1 MGSPAITVA
10 TVTILFSALSFIALC
25 LRLFA
30 RYYIIQA
37 VGLDDYL
44 ITIAALLSWA
54 YTVCTVLSVLHGF
67 KGDYLTLNL
76 EELLSFFKGMW
87 LSSLIYP
94 ASQGFTKVSLCWFYI
109 RLGHVSLTRACYA
122 MIGLVVAQTI
132 AFVLAAAFHCPL
144 SRWSHN
150 PIHLLS
156 CAKGIKAFTL
166 STGGLNILTDVL
178 TFALPIP
185 VLLKLQMPSKQK
197 AYVIFIIALGL
208 IACVAS
214 IVRLVYSTNLMQFP
228 PDIVS
233 ISGTFY
239 WTSIEMNVAIVASSI
254 PSFKAIASRYL
265 PRLVGYSS
273 RENPMPLGSRNGNEN
288 PLPKPPRRPRHSLGA
303 SILYDGDRSSGLPTS
318 SQERIHV
325 PENQHTIHP
334 DLNALAGDGVA
345 VRVIPALKPRFFQL
359 YPDAHLGKLR
369 PNYIANEFPQNPID
383 PNDDNEN
390 VLFTYLDTALAA
402 IESRDR
408 GKSTIAYDENLP
420 RMAYKA

>member
-1 MGSPAITVA
+1 
-10 TVTILFSALSFIALC
+10 
-25 LRLFA
+25 
-30 RYYIIQA
+30 
-37 VGLDDYL
+37 
-44 ITIAALLSWA
+44 
-54 YTVCTVLSVLHGF
+54 
-67 KGDYLTLNL
+67 
-76 EELLSFFKGMW
+76 MW

-208 IACVAS
+208 MWVLSLSLLSCVTLPNINISACVAS

-288 PLPKPPRRPRHSLGA
+288 PLPKPPRRPRHSLGT
-303 SILYDGDRSSGLPTS
+303 SILYDGDRSSVLPTS

-325 PENQHTIHP
+325 PESMILSEVSFKVDVERNRNH
-334 DLNALAGDGVA
+334 G
-345 VRVIPALKPRFFQL
+345 
-359 YPDAHLGKLR
+359 
-369 PNYIANEFPQNPID
+369 
-383 PNDDNEN
+383 
-390 VLFTYLDTALAA
+390 
-402 IESRDR
+402 
-408 GKSTIAYDENLP
+408 
-420 RMAYKA
+420 